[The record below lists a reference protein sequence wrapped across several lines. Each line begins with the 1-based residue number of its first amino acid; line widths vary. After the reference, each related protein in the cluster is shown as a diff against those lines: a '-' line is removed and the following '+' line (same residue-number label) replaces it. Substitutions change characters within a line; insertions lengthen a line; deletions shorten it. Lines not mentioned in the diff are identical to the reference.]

1 MTKGEGTLR
10 ISDLLALQEREH
22 RDAWIWAWRQ
32 LEKTADDT
40 KSEVLLRAFR
50 DDAAALRRADPD
62 APAAAWLRRTAR
74 NVELE
79 QARARPKVV
88 THVRDDRRS
97 VGIADVDTSPMTDKQ
112 ATAVELLARGRNVTE
127 IARDLGLSRKAV
139 RERLERG
146 LRRTRRQRAGRMRKR
161 RSVDGRCRTKK
172 ERVAVALYRR
182 GFSYRE
188 IGDRLKITRE
198 AARARI
204 RRVRAWAR
212 KTKTK

>member
-62 APAAAWLRRTAR
+62 APAAAWLRKTAR

-88 THVRDDRRS
+88 THVRDGHRS
-97 VGIADVDTSPMTDKQ
+97 VGIVDVDTSPMTDKQ
-112 ATAVELLARGRNVTE
+112 ATAVELLARGKNVTE

-146 LRRTRRQRAGRMRKR
+146 LRRTRHKPGKKKREQRT
-161 RSVDGRCRTKK
+161 VDGRCRTKK
-172 ERVAVALYRR
+172 ERDAFTLYRR
-182 GFSYRE
+182 GFTYQE
-188 IGDRLKITRE
+188 IGDRLGISRD
-198 AARARI
+198 AARGRI
-204 RRVRAWAR
+204 RRVRARAR
-212 KTKTK
+212 KVR